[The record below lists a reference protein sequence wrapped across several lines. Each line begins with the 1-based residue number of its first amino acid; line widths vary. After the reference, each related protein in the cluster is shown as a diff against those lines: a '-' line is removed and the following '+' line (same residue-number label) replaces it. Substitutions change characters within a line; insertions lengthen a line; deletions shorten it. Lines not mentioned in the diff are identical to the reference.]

1 MKNESYYRIKEDLS
15 RSGIR
20 PGDELLIHSSFKSLG
35 GVEGG
40 IETLIEAIISYLGDR
55 GTLLMPALSFATV
68 NNPESNFTFDILNT
82 PSCVGAVTEVFR
94 KHGGA
99 LRSMHP
105 THSVAA
111 LGYRQREYTEGHYLD
126 NTPVGEHSPFYL
138 LSQRGGKVLMLGC
151 GTGSNTSVHGIE
163 QMARVPYVLSDEP
176 REYTLI
182 DAAGVARKK
191 EYYYHYIGQRGFI
204 QRYGRLENLMEY
216 RKFKILAADCNLI
229 DSAQMWRVGLK
240 KLAEDAYYF
249 VEKRQ

>member
-1 MKNESYYRIKEDLS
+1 
-15 RSGIR
+15 
-20 PGDELLIHSSFKSLG
+20 
-35 GVEGG
+35 
-40 IETLIEAIISYLGDR
+40 
-55 GTLLMPALSFATV
+55 
-68 NNPESNFTFDILNT
+68 
-82 PSCVGAVTEVFR
+82 
-94 KHGGA
+94 
-99 LRSMHP
+99 
-105 THSVAA
+105 
-111 LGYRQREYTEGHYLD
+111 
-126 NTPVGEHSPFYL
+126 
-138 LSQRGGKVLMLGC
+138 MLGC

-216 RKFKILAADCNLI
+216 RTFKILAADCNLI